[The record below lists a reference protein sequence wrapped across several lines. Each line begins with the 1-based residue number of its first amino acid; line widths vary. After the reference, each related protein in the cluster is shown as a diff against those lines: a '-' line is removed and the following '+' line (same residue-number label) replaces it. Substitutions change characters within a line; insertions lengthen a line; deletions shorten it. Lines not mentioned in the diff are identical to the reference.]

1 MLLTPGTRLGPY
13 TIESLIG
20 SGGMGEVYKAHDGR
34 LNRTV
39 AIKRLIADNASQFQ
53 SEARAIAA
61 INHPHIC
68 QIYDVGPDYLVLEY
82 LEGAPLR
89 GPVTSGEAVRLASQ
103 IADGLQSAH
112 ERGILHRDLKPA
124 NVIVLRHGET
134 SHAKVLDFGVAQL
147 TSSDIDATRTVAGAV
162 SGTPAYMSPE
172 QASGKPLDAR
182 SDVFSF
188 GAVLYELLAGTR
200 AFTGDSTAQILSAVL
215 RDDPG
220 PFEAPADVQQI
231 VRRCLAKDPD
241 RRFQTMADVRH
252 ALQHLT
258 GGSADATPSIAV
270 LPFANLSA
278 DPEQEY
284 FSDGLADEIINA
296 LAKIHGLKVIART
309 SAFAFRGQH
318 TDIRKIADTLG
329 VANVL
334 EGSVRRAGSRIRVTV
349 QLVSAADGSHRWSER
364 YDRQMADVF
373 DVQDEIAAAIALA
386 LRVALAP
393 RRDTGPRHTP
403 NLPAYEALLTARH
416 FHWQVRGESM
426 ARAGQFYERAIA
438 LDPQYALAHALY
450 ADYLF
455 GRTTIGMSP
464 MREVAPLIRSGAL
477 RALELDPQ
485 LPDAHAPLAL
495 VAATHDYDWAEAD
508 RRFDLAT
515 RSGVISPLSRM
526 GFGWAGLLGSGRGRE
541 AVEQLERAVQDDPLH
556 LTYRTT
562 LALALGALERFDDA
576 EVVLAKSRDID
587 PGFFWTY
594 DVLASHYIARDMMAE
609 ARSAAE
615 MTFTLAPWYPPG
627 VGTYAGVL
635 VREGERQRGDAVV
648 RSLGPRERYGV
659 SIGWARFHMACGEL
673 ESAAEW
679 FARAI
684 DERYSMVGAFL
695 HSAIAGSLRRSA
707 HWPPLARLMNLPT

>member
-1 MLLTPGTRLGPY
+1 
-13 TIESLIG
+13 
-20 SGGMGEVYKAHDGR
+20 
-34 LNRTV
+34 
-39 AIKRLIADNASQFQ
+39 
-53 SEARAIAA
+53 
-61 INHPHIC
+61 
-68 QIYDVGPDYLVLEY
+68 
-82 LEGAPLR
+82 
-89 GPVTSGEAVRLASQ
+89 
-103 IADGLQSAH
+103 
-112 ERGILHRDLKPA
+112 
-124 NVIVLRHGET
+124 
-134 SHAKVLDFGVAQL
+134 
-147 TSSDIDATRTVAGAV
+147 
-162 SGTPAYMSPE
+162 
-172 QASGKPLDAR
+172 
-182 SDVFSF
+182 
-188 GAVLYELLAGTR
+188 
-200 AFTGDSTAQILSAVL
+200 
-215 RDDPG
+215 
-220 PFEAPADVQQI
+220 
-231 VRRCLAKDPD
+231 
-241 RRFQTMADVRH
+241 
-252 ALQHLT
+252 
-258 GGSADATPSIAV
+258 
-270 LPFANLSA
+270 
-278 DPEQEY
+278 
-284 FSDGLADEIINA
+284 
-296 LAKIHGLKVIART
+296 
-309 SAFAFRGQH
+309 
-318 TDIRKIADTLG
+318 
-329 VANVL
+329 
-334 EGSVRRAGSRIRVTV
+334 
-349 QLVSAADGSHRWSER
+349 
-364 YDRQMADVF
+364 MADVF
-373 DVQDEIAAAIALA
+373 EVQDEIAAAIASA

-426 ARAGQFYERAIA
+426 ARAGEFYERAIA

-464 MREVAPLIRSGAL
+464 MREVAPLIRSAAL

-485 LPDAHAPLAL
+485 LPDAHSPLAL

-541 AVEQLERAVQDDPLH
+541 AVEQLERAVQEDPLH
-556 LTYRTT
+556 LTCRTT

-576 EVVLAKSRDID
+576 EVVLARSREID